1 MDSAIKSKLQTLL
14 RLGLVSQ
21 NNVRRAMTMFQDPE
35 KYSKSPAYR
44 TLMQE
49 LMVDVVDKIVNNRA
63 MYTAL
68 RSSLTKDKGVKEA
81 DETIAATTQKIGESV
96 ETDRT
101 TTLLRS
107 GLVDKTQITAARKAL
122 KSKSNLKQM
131 SMGKV
136 YREMMINMLDSLVK
150 KITGSPA
157 LFNAFKFTMGKEGK
171 IEEAFDGG
179 DTDIIALFDLH
190 EDAQEILEA
199 NKPTNPSLWSK
210 AKSMARSKFDVYP
223 SAYANGW
230 AVKWY
235 NSKGGGWKSVSEGK
249 TFFQFAN
256 DLEEAIGSEVRAKLQ
271 GLKKDYAKHSAEISK
286 PVPPARGSTNPL
298 ARQDTKS
305 GKMYWAAD
313 RRKKSGT
320 GSKRASDADYRSD
333 SVSESKTSFQFAN
346 DLEEALTPA
355 RKAVIDRER
364 KKASETMNRA
374 STPTP
379 ERNKAYARGSRV
391 NYLELKGLANK
402 SDKQG
407 SDYQVNKREHAK
419 WRKTEKSMKEE
430 TQRLDEVSP
439 PDMEHMTGS
448 KNAKASFTKQYGKR
462 GKSVMYATAWKLH
475 NKNKKKR
482 EVKEEI
488 EQIDELSKATKD
500 SYVAKRGSQLSSM
513 MYGSGKHYA
522 SLTGRQQ
529 KNAVKGIK
537 RATGV
542 KEEAEQIDELS
553 KKTLASYVQKAHDS
567 QSEKEF
573 LKGHSMGKKYQA
585 AREAEKRGVSTP
597 PSKKTPLDK
606 KYKNREMGI
615 GRALKRLQKD

>member
-333 SVSESKTSFQFAN
+333 SVSESK
-346 DLEEALTPA
+346 
-355 RKAVIDRER
+355 
-364 KKASETMNRA
+364 
-374 STPTP
+374 
-379 ERNKAYARGSRV
+379 
-391 NYLELKGLANK
+391 
-402 SDKQG
+402 
-407 SDYQVNKREHAK
+407 
-419 WRKTEKSMKEE
+419 
-430 TQRLDEVSP
+430 
-439 PDMEHMTGS
+439 
-448 KNAKASFTKQYGKR
+448 
-462 GKSVMYATAWKLH
+462 
-475 NKNKKKR
+475 
-482 EVKEEI
+482 EEI

-553 KKTLASYVQKAHDS
+553 KKTLASYVKGAHRSQGQHEWESGNKAA
-567 QSEKEF
+567 
-573 LKGHSMGKKYQA
+573 KGEYHQNKKYI
-585 AREAEKRGVSTP
+585 K
-597 PSKKTPLDK
+597 
-606 KYKNREMGI
+606 REMGI
-615 GRALKRLQKD
+615 GRALNRLQKD

>member
-1 MDSAIKSKLQTLL
+1 MDSAIKSKLQTLF

-107 GLVDKTQITAARKAL
+107 GLVDKSQITAARKAL
-122 KSKSNLKQM
+122 KSKSNMKQM

-136 YREMMINMLDSLVK
+136 YREMMINLLDSMVK

-256 DLEEAIGSEVRAKLQ
+256 DLEE
-271 GLKKDYAKHSAEISK
+271 
-286 PVPPARGSTNPL
+286 
-298 ARQDTKS
+298 
-305 GKMYWAAD
+305 
-313 RRKKSGT
+313 
-320 GSKRASDADYRSD
+320 
-333 SVSESKTSFQFAN
+333 
-346 DLEEALTPA
+346 
-355 RKAVIDRER
+355 
-364 KKASETMNRA
+364 
-374 STPTP
+374 
-379 ERNKAYARGSRV
+379 
-391 NYLELKGLANK
+391 
-402 SDKQG
+402 
-407 SDYQVNKREHAK
+407 
-419 WRKTEKSMKEE
+419 
-430 TQRLDEVSP
+430 TQRL
-439 PDMEHMTGS
+439 
-448 KNAKASFTKQYGKR
+448 
-462 GKSVMYATAWKLH
+462 
-475 NKNKKKR
+475 
-482 EVKEEI
+482 
-488 EQIDELSKATKD
+488 
-500 SYVAKRGSQLSSM
+500 
-513 MYGSGKHYA
+513 
-522 SLTGRQQ
+522 
-529 KNAVKGIK
+529 
-537 RATGV
+537 
-542 KEEAEQIDELS
+542 DELS
-553 KKTLASYVQKAHDS
+553 KKTLASYVKGAHRSQGQHEWESGNKAA
-567 QSEKEF
+567 
-573 LKGHSMGKKYQA
+573 KGEYHQNKKYI
-585 AREAEKRGVSTP
+585 K
-597 PSKKTPLDK
+597 
-606 KYKNREMGI
+606 REMGI

>member
-81 DETIAATTQKIGESV
+81 DETIAATTQKIGEGV

-101 TTLLRS
+101 ATLLRS
-107 GLVDKTQITAARKAL
+107 GLVDKSQITAARKAL
-122 KSKSNLKQM
+122 KSKNNLKQM
-131 SMGKV
+131 STGKV
-136 YREMMINMLDSLVK
+136 YREMMINILDSLVK

-333 SVSESKTSFQFAN
+333 SVSESK
-346 DLEEALTPA
+346 
-355 RKAVIDRER
+355 
-364 KKASETMNRA
+364 
-374 STPTP
+374 
-379 ERNKAYARGSRV
+379 
-391 NYLELKGLANK
+391 
-402 SDKQG
+402 
-407 SDYQVNKREHAK
+407 
-419 WRKTEKSMKEE
+419 
-430 TQRLDEVSP
+430 
-439 PDMEHMTGS
+439 
-448 KNAKASFTKQYGKR
+448 
-462 GKSVMYATAWKLH
+462 
-475 NKNKKKR
+475 
-482 EVKEEI
+482 EEI

>member
-1 MDSAIKSKLQTLL
+1 MDSAIKSKLQTLF

-81 DETIAATTQKIGESV
+81 DETIAATTQKIGEGV

-101 TTLLRS
+101 ATLLRS
-107 GLVDKTQITAARKAL
+107 GLVDKSQITAARKAL
-122 KSKSNLKQM
+122 KSKNNLKQM
-131 SMGKV
+131 SKGRV
-136 YREMMINMLDSLVK
+136 YREMMINILDSLVK

-157 LFNAFKFTMGKEGK
+157 LFNAFKFTMGKEGN

-235 NSKGGGWKSVSEGK
+235 NSKGGDWKSVDEGK
-249 TFFQFAN
+249 SFFDFVKAIK
-256 DLEEAIGSEVRAKLQ
+256 EARTMSKLFGNPSLQ
-271 GLKKDYAKHSAEISK
+271 TQIDY
-286 PVPPARGSTNPL
+286 
-298 ARQDTKS
+298 S
-305 GKMYWAAD
+305 GK
-313 RRKKSGT
+313 
-320 GSKRASDADYRSD
+320 
-333 SVSESKTSFQFAN
+333 QPQN
-346 DLEEALTPA
+346 LH
-355 RKAVIDRER
+355 
-364 KKASETMNRA
+364 
-374 STPTP
+374 
-379 ERNKAYARGSRV
+379 SR
-391 NYLELKGLANK
+391 YLKMVEKLKGK
-402 SDKQG
+402 KKQVKE
-407 SDYQVNKREHAK
+407 S
-419 WRKTEKSMKEE
+419 TE
-430 TQRLDEVSP
+430 QLDEVSP

-448 KNAKASFTKQYGKR
+448 KHAKASFTKQYGKR

-488 EQIDELSKATKD
+488 EQIDELSK
-500 SYVAKRGSQLSSM
+500 
-513 MYGSGKHYA
+513 
-522 SLTGRQQ
+522 
-529 KNAVKGIK
+529 
-537 RATGV
+537 
-542 KEEAEQIDELS
+542 
-553 KKTLASYVQKAHDS
+553 KTLASYVKGAHRSQGQHEWESGNKAA
-567 QSEKEF
+567 
-573 LKGHSMGKKYQA
+573 KGEYHQNKKYI
-585 AREAEKRGVSTP
+585 K
-597 PSKKTPLDK
+597 
-606 KYKNREMGI
+606 REMGI
-615 GRALKRLQKD
+615 GRALNRLQKD

>member
-1 MDSAIKSKLQTLL
+1 MDSAIKSKLQTLF

-81 DETIAATTQKIGESV
+81 DETIAATTQKIGEGV

-101 TTLLRS
+101 ATLLRS
-107 GLVDKTQITAARKAL
+107 GLVDKSQITAARKAL
-122 KSKSNLKQM
+122 KSKNNLKQM
-131 SMGKV
+131 STGKV
-136 YREMMINMLDSLVK
+136 YREMMINILDSLVK

-256 DLEEAIGSEVRAKLQ
+256 DLEEATGSEVRAKLQ

-286 PVPPARGSTNPL
+286 PVPPARGSTNPM

-333 SVSESKTSFQFAN
+333 SVSES
-346 DLEEALTPA
+346 
-355 RKAVIDRER
+355 
-364 KKASETMNRA
+364 
-374 STPTP
+374 
-379 ERNKAYARGSRV
+379 
-391 NYLELKGLANK
+391 
-402 SDKQG
+402 
-407 SDYQVNKREHAK
+407 
-419 WRKTEKSMKEE
+419 
-430 TQRLDEVSP
+430 
-439 PDMEHMTGS
+439 
-448 KNAKASFTKQYGKR
+448 
-462 GKSVMYATAWKLH
+462 
-475 NKNKKKR
+475 
-482 EVKEEI
+482 KEEI

-553 KKTLASYVQKAHDS
+553 KKTLASYVKGAHRSQGQHEWESGNKAA
-567 QSEKEF
+567 
-573 LKGHSMGKKYQA
+573 KGEYHQNKKYI
-585 AREAEKRGVSTP
+585 K
-597 PSKKTPLDK
+597 
-606 KYKNREMGI
+606 REMGI
-615 GRALKRLQKD
+615 GRALNRLQKD

>member
-1 MDSAIKSKLQTLL
+1 
-14 RLGLVSQ
+14 
-21 NNVRRAMTMFQDPE
+21 
-35 KYSKSPAYR
+35 
-44 TLMQE
+44 
-49 LMVDVVDKIVNNRA
+49 
-63 MYTAL
+63 
-68 RSSLTKDKGVKEA
+68 
-81 DETIAATTQKIGESV
+81 
-96 ETDRT
+96 
-101 TTLLRS
+101 
-107 GLVDKTQITAARKAL
+107 
-122 KSKSNLKQM
+122 
-131 SMGKV
+131 
-136 YREMMINMLDSLVK
+136 
-150 KITGSPA
+150 
-157 LFNAFKFTMGKEGK
+157 
-171 IEEAFDGG
+171 
-179 DTDIIALFDLH
+179 
-190 EDAQEILEA
+190 
-199 NKPTNPSLWSK
+199 
-210 AKSMARSKFDVYP
+210 
-223 SAYANGW
+223 
-230 AVKWY
+230 
-235 NSKGGGWKSVSEGK
+235 
-249 TFFQFAN
+249 
-256 DLEEAIGSEVRAKLQ
+256 
-271 GLKKDYAKHSAEISK
+271 
-286 PVPPARGSTNPL
+286 
-298 ARQDTKS
+298 
-305 GKMYWAAD
+305 
-313 RRKKSGT
+313 
-320 GSKRASDADYRSD
+320 
-333 SVSESKTSFQFAN
+333 
-346 DLEEALTPA
+346 
-355 RKAVIDRER
+355 
-364 KKASETMNRA
+364 
-374 STPTP
+374 
-379 ERNKAYARGSRV
+379 
-391 NYLELKGLANK
+391 
-402 SDKQG
+402 
-407 SDYQVNKREHAK
+407 
-419 WRKTEKSMKEE
+419 MKEE

-615 GRALKRLQKD
+615 GRALNRLQKD

>member
-1 MDSAIKSKLQTLL
+1 MDSAIKSKLQTLF

-81 DETIAATTQKIGESV
+81 DETIAATTQKIGEGV

-101 TTLLRS
+101 ATLLRS
-107 GLVDKTQITAARKAL
+107 GLVDKSQITAARKAL
-122 KSKSNLKQM
+122 KSKNNLKQM
-131 SMGKV
+131 STGKV
-136 YREMMINMLDSLVK
+136 YREMMINILDSLVK

-256 DLEEAIGSEVRAKLQ
+256 DLEE
-271 GLKKDYAKHSAEISK
+271 
-286 PVPPARGSTNPL
+286 
-298 ARQDTKS
+298 
-305 GKMYWAAD
+305 
-313 RRKKSGT
+313 
-320 GSKRASDADYRSD
+320 
-333 SVSESKTSFQFAN
+333 
-346 DLEEALTPA
+346 
-355 RKAVIDRER
+355 
-364 KKASETMNRA
+364 
-374 STPTP
+374 
-379 ERNKAYARGSRV
+379 
-391 NYLELKGLANK
+391 
-402 SDKQG
+402 
-407 SDYQVNKREHAK
+407 
-419 WRKTEKSMKEE
+419 
-430 TQRLDEVSP
+430 TQRL
-439 PDMEHMTGS
+439 
-448 KNAKASFTKQYGKR
+448 
-462 GKSVMYATAWKLH
+462 
-475 NKNKKKR
+475 
-482 EVKEEI
+482 
-488 EQIDELSKATKD
+488 
-500 SYVAKRGSQLSSM
+500 
-513 MYGSGKHYA
+513 
-522 SLTGRQQ
+522 
-529 KNAVKGIK
+529 
-537 RATGV
+537 
-542 KEEAEQIDELS
+542 DELS

>member
-21 NNVRRAMTMFQDPE
+21 TNVRRAMTLFSDPE
-35 KYSKSPAYR
+35 RYSRSPAYR

-49 LMVDVVDKIVNNRA
+49 ILVDVVDTILKNRVLYA
-63 MYTAL
+63 AL
-68 RSSLTKDKGVKEA
+68 RSSLTKTKGA
-81 DETIAATTQKIGESV
+81 TDASETIAATSQKLGESA
-96 ETDRT
+96 ESDRT
-101 TTLLRS
+101 TALLRS
-107 GLVDKTQITAARKAL
+107 GLVDKSQITAARKAL
-122 KSKSNLKQM
+122 KSKSNLKSM

-136 YREMMINMLDSLVK
+136 YREMMINMLDSMVK
-150 KITGSPA
+150 KITGNSA
-157 LFNAFKFTMGKEGK
+157 LFNAFKYTMGKEVV
-171 IEEAFDGG
+171 EEGFDHASKES
-179 DTDIIALFDLH
+179 IALVDLH
-190 EDAQEILEA
+190 EDAAEILEA

-210 AKSMARSKFDVYP
+210 AKSMAKSKFDVYP

-235 NSKGGGWKSVSEGK
+235 NSKGGDWKSVSEGK

-256 DLEEAIGSEVRAKLQ
+256 DLEEA
-271 GLKKDYAKHSAEISK
+271 
-286 PVPPARGSTNPL
+286 
-298 ARQDTKS
+298 
-305 GKMYWAAD
+305 
-313 RRKKSGT
+313 
-320 GSKRASDADYRSD
+320 
-333 SVSESKTSFQFAN
+333 
-346 DLEEALTPA
+346 LTPA
-355 RKAVIDRER
+355 RQAVIDRER

-448 KNAKASFTKQYGKR
+448 KNTKASFTKQYGKR

-482 EVKEEI
+482 EVKEEA
-488 EQIDELSKATKD
+488 EQIDELSKKTKD

-513 MYGSGKHYA
+513 MYGSEKNYN
-522 SLTGRQQ
+522 SLTGKKQA
-529 KNAVKGIK
+529 NAVKGIK

-597 PSKKTPLDK
+597 PSKKTPVDK
-606 KYKNREMGI
+606 KYKNREIGI
-615 GRALKRLQKD
+615 GRALNRLQKD

>member
-1 MDSAIKSKLQTLL
+1 MDSAIKSKLQTLF

-81 DETIAATTQKIGESV
+81 DETIAATTQKIGEGV

-101 TTLLRS
+101 ATLLRS
-107 GLVDKTQITAARKAL
+107 GLVDKSQITAARKAL

-131 SMGKV
+131 STGKV
-136 YREMMINMLDSLVK
+136 YREMMINILDSLVK

-256 DLEEAIGSEVRAKLQ
+256 DLEE
-271 GLKKDYAKHSAEISK
+271 
-286 PVPPARGSTNPL
+286 
-298 ARQDTKS
+298 
-305 GKMYWAAD
+305 
-313 RRKKSGT
+313 
-320 GSKRASDADYRSD
+320 
-333 SVSESKTSFQFAN
+333 
-346 DLEEALTPA
+346 
-355 RKAVIDRER
+355 
-364 KKASETMNRA
+364 
-374 STPTP
+374 
-379 ERNKAYARGSRV
+379 
-391 NYLELKGLANK
+391 
-402 SDKQG
+402 
-407 SDYQVNKREHAK
+407 
-419 WRKTEKSMKEE
+419 
-430 TQRLDEVSP
+430 
-439 PDMEHMTGS
+439 
-448 KNAKASFTKQYGKR
+448 
-462 GKSVMYATAWKLH
+462 
-475 NKNKKKR
+475 
-482 EVKEEI
+482 VKEEA

-553 KKTLASYVQKAHDS
+553 KKTLASYVKGAHRSQGQHEWESGNKAA
-567 QSEKEF
+567 
-573 LKGHSMGKKYQA
+573 KGEYHQNKKYI
-585 AREAEKRGVSTP
+585 K
-597 PSKKTPLDK
+597 
-606 KYKNREMGI
+606 REMGI
-615 GRALKRLQKD
+615 GRALNRLQKD

>member
-1 MDSAIKSKLQTLL
+1 MDSAIKSKLQTLF

-101 TTLLRS
+101 ATLLRS
-107 GLVDKTQITAARKAL
+107 GLVDKSQITAARKAL
-122 KSKSNLKQM
+122 KSKNNLKQM
-131 SMGKV
+131 STGKV
-136 YREMMINMLDSLVK
+136 YREMMINILDSLVK

-286 PVPPARGSTNPL
+286 PVPPARGSTNPM

-333 SVSESKTSFQFAN
+333 SVSES
-346 DLEEALTPA
+346 
-355 RKAVIDRER
+355 
-364 KKASETMNRA
+364 
-374 STPTP
+374 
-379 ERNKAYARGSRV
+379 
-391 NYLELKGLANK
+391 
-402 SDKQG
+402 
-407 SDYQVNKREHAK
+407 
-419 WRKTEKSMKEE
+419 
-430 TQRLDEVSP
+430 
-439 PDMEHMTGS
+439 
-448 KNAKASFTKQYGKR
+448 
-462 GKSVMYATAWKLH
+462 
-475 NKNKKKR
+475 
-482 EVKEEI
+482 KEEI

-553 KKTLASYVQKAHDS
+553 KKTLASYVKGAHRSQGQHEWESGNKAA
-567 QSEKEF
+567 
-573 LKGHSMGKKYQA
+573 KGEYHQNKKYI
-585 AREAEKRGVSTP
+585 K
-597 PSKKTPLDK
+597 
-606 KYKNREMGI
+606 REMGI
-615 GRALKRLQKD
+615 GRALNRLQKD

>member
-1 MDSAIKSKLQTLL
+1 
-14 RLGLVSQ
+14 
-21 NNVRRAMTMFQDPE
+21 MTMFQDPE

-49 LMVDVVDKIVNNRA
+49 LMVDVMDKIVNNRA

-256 DLEEAIGSEVRAKLQ
+256 DLEEA
-271 GLKKDYAKHSAEISK
+271 
-286 PVPPARGSTNPL
+286 
-298 ARQDTKS
+298 
-305 GKMYWAAD
+305 
-313 RRKKSGT
+313 
-320 GSKRASDADYRSD
+320 
-333 SVSESKTSFQFAN
+333 
-346 DLEEALTPA
+346 LTPA

-407 SDYQVNKREHAK
+407 SDYQINKREHAK

>member
-21 NNVRRAMTMFQDPE
+21 TNVRRAMTLFSDPE
-35 KYSKSPAYR
+35 RYSRSPAYR

-49 LMVDVVDKIVNNRA
+49 ILVDVVDTILKNRVLYA
-63 MYTAL
+63 AL
-68 RSSLTKDKGVKEA
+68 RSSLTKTKGA
-81 DETIAATTQKIGESV
+81 TDASETIAATSQKLGESA
-96 ETDRT
+96 ESDRT
-101 TTLLRS
+101 TALLRS
-107 GLVDKTQITAARKAL
+107 GLVDKSQITAARKAL
-122 KSKSNLKQM
+122 KSKSNMKQM

-136 YREMMINMLDSLVK
+136 YREMMINLLDSMVK
-150 KITGSPA
+150 KITGTPA
-157 LFNAFKFTMGKEGK
+157 LFNAFKYTMGKEVV
-171 IEEAFDGG
+171 EESFDYACEES
-179 DTDIIALFDLH
+179 IALVDLH

-249 TFFQFAN
+249 TFFQF
-256 DLEEAIGSEVRAKLQ
+256 
-271 GLKKDYAKHSAEISK
+271 
-286 PVPPARGSTNPL
+286 
-298 ARQDTKS
+298 
-305 GKMYWAAD
+305 
-313 RRKKSGT
+313 
-320 GSKRASDADYRSD
+320 
-333 SVSESKTSFQFAN
+333 
-346 DLEEALTPA
+346 
-355 RKAVIDRER
+355 
-364 KKASETMNRA
+364 
-374 STPTP
+374 
-379 ERNKAYARGSRV
+379 V
-391 NYLELKGLANK
+391 NNI
-402 SDKQG
+402 Q
-407 SDYQVNKREHAK
+407 
-419 WRKTEKSMKEE
+419 E
-430 TQRLDEVSP
+430 TQQLDEVSP

-448 KNAKASFTKQYGKR
+448 KHAKASFTKQYGKR

-482 EVKEEI
+482 EVKEEA
-488 EQIDELSKATKD
+488 EQIDELSKKTKD
-500 SYVAKRGSQLSSM
+500 AYVAKRGSQLQRM
-513 MYGSGKHYA
+513 TTGLDHYRNL
-522 SLTGRQQ
+522 LTGKQQ
-529 KNAVKGIK
+529 ANAVRGIK

-606 KYKNREMGI
+606 KYKNREIGI
-615 GRALKRLQKD
+615 GRALNRLQKD

>member
-313 RRKKSGT
+313 RRKKIGT

-333 SVSESKTSFQFAN
+333 SVSESKTF
-346 DLEEALTPA
+346 L
-355 RKAVIDRER
+355 
-364 KKASETMNRA
+364 
-374 STPTP
+374 
-379 ERNKAYARGSRV
+379 
-391 NYLELKGLANK
+391 
-402 SDKQG
+402 
-407 SDYQVNKREHAK
+407 
-419 WRKTEKSMKEE
+419 
-430 TQRLDEVSP
+430 RLDEVSP

>member
-1 MDSAIKSKLQTLL
+1 MDSAIKSKLQTLF

-131 SMGKV
+131 STGKV
-136 YREMMINMLDSLVK
+136 YREMMINILDSLVK

-256 DLEEAIGSEVRAKLQ
+256 DLEEATGSEVRAKLQ

-313 RRKKSGT
+313 RRKKIGT

-333 SVSESKTSFQFAN
+333 SVSES
-346 DLEEALTPA
+346 
-355 RKAVIDRER
+355 
-364 KKASETMNRA
+364 
-374 STPTP
+374 
-379 ERNKAYARGSRV
+379 
-391 NYLELKGLANK
+391 
-402 SDKQG
+402 
-407 SDYQVNKREHAK
+407 
-419 WRKTEKSMKEE
+419 
-430 TQRLDEVSP
+430 
-439 PDMEHMTGS
+439 
-448 KNAKASFTKQYGKR
+448 
-462 GKSVMYATAWKLH
+462 
-475 NKNKKKR
+475 
-482 EVKEEI
+482 KEEI

-553 KKTLASYVQKAHDS
+553 KKTLASYVKGAHRSQGQHEWESGNKAA
-567 QSEKEF
+567 
-573 LKGHSMGKKYQA
+573 KGEYHQNKKYI
-585 AREAEKRGVSTP
+585 K
-597 PSKKTPLDK
+597 
-606 KYKNREMGI
+606 REMGI
-615 GRALKRLQKD
+615 GRALNRLQKD

>member
-81 DETIAATTQKIGESV
+81 DETIAATTQKIGEGV

-101 TTLLRS
+101 ATLLRS

-131 SMGKV
+131 STGKV
-136 YREMMINMLDSLVK
+136 YREMMINILDSLVK

-256 DLEEAIGSEVRAKLQ
+256 DLEEATGSEVRAKLQ

-333 SVSESKTSFQFAN
+333 SVSESKTF
-346 DLEEALTPA
+346 L
-355 RKAVIDRER
+355 
-364 KKASETMNRA
+364 
-374 STPTP
+374 
-379 ERNKAYARGSRV
+379 
-391 NYLELKGLANK
+391 
-402 SDKQG
+402 
-407 SDYQVNKREHAK
+407 
-419 WRKTEKSMKEE
+419 
-430 TQRLDEVSP
+430 RLDEVSP

-553 KKTLASYVQKAHDS
+553 KKTLASYVKGAHRSQGQHEWESGNKAA
-567 QSEKEF
+567 
-573 LKGHSMGKKYQA
+573 KGEYHQNKKYI
-585 AREAEKRGVSTP
+585 K
-597 PSKKTPLDK
+597 
-606 KYKNREMGI
+606 REMGI
-615 GRALKRLQKD
+615 GRALNRLQKD